1 MDSNPIPDEESQ
13 PGLSRGNPFAAKAG
27 EEGAF
32 QRENPSLDVPALVHI
47 KKMKT
52 PWFWSHASDR
62 GAPHNINNYQMGLT
76 YSLFIYSC
84 ELIALLLC
92 YEWKTMIG

>member
-52 PWFWSHASDR
+52 S
-62 GAPHNINNYQMGLT
+62 
-76 YSLFIYSC
+76 
-84 ELIALLLC
+84 
-92 YEWKTMIG
+92 